1 MDKKEEVSEEKMDYL
16 REMMNIA
23 AGNAATALSQ
33 VLQCEVDVKLPEVFF
48 LPVSKVS
55 SIFKDPSAP
64 VLCVK
69 TEMVGDVRGTMF
81 FVVPDEQKKNLL
93 KLLKQ
98 SLPGALRKRLPV
110 DSTAIEEIANIVAGV
125 FLTAIHDFSKLNIYH
140 TVPVLAIDM
149 IQSLLDE
156 AVISHSADVNKI
168 VVIENEFIVA
178 EGDVRT
184 VLFVI
189 PLVKSV
195 ETLFGS
201 IDAARKEY
209 GME

>member
-1 MDKKEEVSEEKMDYL
+1 MDKKAGVSEEKIDYL

-33 VLQCEVDVKLPEVFF
+33 LLQHEVDVKLPNVFI
-48 LPVSKVS
+48 LPISKVS
-55 SIFKDPSAP
+55 SIFQDPLMP

-69 TEMVGDVRGTMF
+69 TEMVGDVTGTMF

-93 KLLKQ
+93 KLLKK
-98 SLPGALRKRLPV
+98 SMPDALRKRLPV

-125 FLTAIHDFSKLNIYH
+125 FLAAIHDFSKLNIYH

-156 AVISHSADVNKI
+156 SLESLSNKAKEI
-168 VVIENEFIVA
+168 FIIENEFIVK
-178 EGDVRT
+178 EGNVRT

-189 PLVKSV
+189 PMV
-195 ETLFGS
+195 ESIEALFGS
-201 IDAARKEY
+201 METVRKEY
-209 GME
+209 GIE